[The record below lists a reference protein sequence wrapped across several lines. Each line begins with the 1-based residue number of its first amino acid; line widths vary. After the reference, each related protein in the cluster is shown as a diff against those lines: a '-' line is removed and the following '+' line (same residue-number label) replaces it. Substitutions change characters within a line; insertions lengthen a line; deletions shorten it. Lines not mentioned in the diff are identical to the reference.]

1 MHAAAHCA
9 SVFVFR
15 GLSHIPPNYVVECV
29 ICSSNAARGENLQGE
44 PPIGGGDAS
53 AFDFHPTVARV
64 LGSTL
69 MRHQV
74 VQVGGS
80 AAHQHLC
87 CCGTPSGAARYACMD
102 KPLLDLAQ
110 WAHADFYA
118 LIGRVSLLLVAHNID
133 AITVTMFLRE
143 IVDAG
148 GDALS
153 LAQVRHIA
161 SHYVDM
167 ASRHA

>member
-1 MHAAAHCA
+1 
-9 SVFVFR
+9 
-15 GLSHIPPNYVVECV
+15 
-29 ICSSNAARGENLQGE
+29 
-44 PPIGGGDAS
+44 
-53 AFDFHPTVARV
+53 
-64 LGSTL
+64 
-69 MRHQV
+69 
-74 VQVGGS
+74 
-80 AAHQHLC
+80 
-87 CCGTPSGAARYACMD
+87 MD

-167 ASRHA
+167 ASRQA